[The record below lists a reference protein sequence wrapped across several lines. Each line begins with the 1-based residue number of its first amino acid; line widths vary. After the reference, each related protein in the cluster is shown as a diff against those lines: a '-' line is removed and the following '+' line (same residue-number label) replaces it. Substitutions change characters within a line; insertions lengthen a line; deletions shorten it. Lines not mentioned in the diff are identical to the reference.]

1 MTGGSSTVSPPSI
14 TSLFRSWDWSL
25 GLIVEFGW
33 LDALDTD
40 FLFGGGVWGG
50 VVVMGEDEVLANELE
65 FELVVES
72 ANDLDLS
79 RLTFCRNFG
88 SLDDECKVGGVGE
101 EFDGE
106 WRDLLED
113 IVSRSDYVLMR
124 QVPHPVR

>member
-1 MTGGSSTVSPPSI
+1 MTGGSSTMSSPSI

-25 GLIVEFGW
+25 GLIAELRL
-33 LDALDTD
+33 LDVLDTD

-50 VVVMGEDEVLANELE
+50 VVVAGEDEVLANELE
-65 FELVVES
+65 LELVVES

-79 RLTFCRNFG
+79 RFTFCRNFG
-88 SLDDECKVGGVGE
+88 SLDDECEVDGVGE

-113 IVSRSDYVLMR
+113 IVLR
-124 QVPHPVR
+124 

>member
-1 MTGGSSTVSPPSI
+1 MTGGSSTMSSPSI

-25 GLIVEFGW
+25 GLIVELRL
-33 LDALDTD
+33 LDVLDTD

-50 VVVMGEDEVLANELE
+50 VVMMGEDEVLANELGLK
-65 FELVVES
+65 LVVES

-79 RLTFCRNFG
+79 RFAFCRNFG
-88 SLDDECKVGGVGE
+88 SFDEECEVDGAGE

-113 IVSRSDYVLMR
+113 IVSRLDYVLMR
-124 QVPHPVR
+124 QPVR

>member
-1 MTGGSSTVSPPSI
+1 MSSPSI

-25 GLIVEFGW
+25 GLIVELRL
-33 LDALDTD
+33 LDVLDTD

-50 VVVMGEDEVLANELE
+50 VVMMGEDEVLADELGL
-65 FELVVES
+65 ELVVES

-79 RLTFCRNFG
+79 RFDFCRNFG
-88 SLDDECKVGGVGE
+88 SLDEECEVDGAGD

-113 IVSRSDYVLMR
+113 IVLRSDYVLMR
-124 QVPHPVR
+124 QPVR